1 VNVLASPHILSLD
14 NKEAKI
20 EVGDEVP
27 VATSVTQA
35 GVDSTVIGNT
45 TSQVQFKSVG
55 TILTVTPHINEKKQV
70 TMKVS
75 QEVSE
80 VGDPVFIGGQAYTG
94 FKTRKANTTAIVQDG
109 HTLII
114 GGIIQEGTKME
125 RSGLPFLSQIPVL
138 GYLFG
143 TTKDTVVKR
152 ELILL
157 ITPHVVGDKEEAD
170 QLTEE
175 YKNRIKDVRRKIDDR
190 QKKLGQADI
199 HMHKHDEGGE
209 PE

>member
-1 VNVLASPHILSLD
+1 
-14 NKEAKI
+14 
-20 EVGDEVP
+20 
-27 VATSVTQA
+27 VTQA
-35 GVDSTVIGNT
+35 GVDATFVNNT

-55 TILTVTPHINEKKQV
+55 TILTVTPQINEKNQV

-80 VGDPVFIGGQAYTG
+80 IGKAVKIGGQDYQG
-94 FKTRKANTTAIVQDG
+94 FTTRKANTTAIVQDG
-109 HTLII
+109 HTLVI
-114 GGIIQEGTKME
+114 GGIIQETNAQV
-125 RSGLPFLSQIPVL
+125 RSGLPFLSSIPIL

-143 TTKDTVVKR
+143 VTTDAVIKK

-157 ITPHVVGDKEEAD
+157 ITPHVVADKEEAD

-175 YKNRIKDVRRKIDDR
+175 YKNRIKDVRKKIEDRKNR
-190 QKKLGQADI
+190 LGQADI
-199 HMHKHDEGGE
+199 HMHKLDEGGN